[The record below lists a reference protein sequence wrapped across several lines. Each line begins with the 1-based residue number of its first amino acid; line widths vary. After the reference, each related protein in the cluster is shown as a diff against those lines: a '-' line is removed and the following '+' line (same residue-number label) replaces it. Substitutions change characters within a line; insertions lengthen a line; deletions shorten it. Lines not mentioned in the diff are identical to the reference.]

1 MVYTLFYVFLA
12 IFVATATVTLL
23 GITKRINID
32 KEYLKPL
39 FTALILEVV
48 GAVIALFAAA
58 DFFGDSAASFTR
70 TLPIEVRSDSS
81 DIAIANI
88 NRIISENKTYSQK
101 MATLENILAQK
112 EQEIVKL
119 RKDLG
124 EFDPVK
130 GQVLLLFA
138 QLNVDIGK
146 STGEFINLSYLP
158 DTKTA
163 VAGRIHKAL
172 VAINAIRSGDNAPM
186 VVHQALIA
194 YQQRKQFPDVTGNFG
209 RMTLSAMIND
219 YLDNV
224 RRGL

>member
-58 DFFGDSAASFTR
+58 DFFGDSASSFTR

-81 DIAIANI
+81 DVALAK
-88 NRIISENKTYSQK
+88 ISDMISNNKNLSLQNKTLQAS
-101 MATLENILAQK
+101 LA
-112 EQEIVKL
+112 EMSVEIQGLKNE
-119 RKDLG
+119 LG
-124 EFDPVK
+124 EFDKVK

-146 STGEFINLSYLP
+146 STGEFINLSFLP
-158 DTKTA
+158 DTKTD
-163 VAGRIHKAL
+163 VAKRIHQAL
-172 VAINAIRSGDNAPM
+172 VAIDATRSMDNDPM
-186 VVHQALIA
+186 TVHRALIT
-194 YQQRKQFPDVTGNFG
+194 YQQRKQFPDATGNFG

-224 RRGL
+224 RRGI